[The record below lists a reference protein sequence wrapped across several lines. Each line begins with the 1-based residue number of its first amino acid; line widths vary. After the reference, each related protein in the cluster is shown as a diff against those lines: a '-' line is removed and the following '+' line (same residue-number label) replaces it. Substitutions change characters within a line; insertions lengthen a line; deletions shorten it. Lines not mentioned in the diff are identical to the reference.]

1 MGTLNI
7 DRYHAAMGDASYK
20 DVTRLH
26 DKLLSDGQAT
36 FYVTQRK
43 LPFAPCLGHER
54 LVRLLV
60 DSQIDRPRLR
70 FLEQDR
76 AGLKLFAK
84 AIEDMY
90 FVGVIRTV
98 RPGTIIFAQQPFAD
112 ISGAFGLTQAQ
123 EIKFEHAFDLPMTT
137 ASTAMQFRM
146 AAGDKRW
153 LSDFSLRRNGDIERA
168 VDIAT
173 YAFIGGFNDT
183 SNMEAAHR
191 LDIPAVGTEAH
202 YWQQAYIEYMYEPEI
217 EPRTGKPKHFEQVAF
232 ERWLDANPNG
242 TTLLLDTI
250 DVYMGAVHATM
261 AATSSDARRRAFKG
275 FRVDSGDL
283 AELGRWCLRFFEAN
297 GLHGLRPNLTGDLDV
312 EKVRAIVKEFP
323 EAAGFGIGT
332 KLSSEVPAVAGV
344 IFKQS
349 LIEGHPTLKASNS
362 IEKTTLPGRLQV
374 FRGIDDQGHY
384 VGDVTGLDEEE
395 IQIPGATQVERLLL
409 PFWENGQHS
418 AIPSIE
424 KQKAFVED
432 QRRRFADI
440 NNYPHT
446 LSGTLKVLRDDLTAQ
461 MRADKSGWEEVLKV
475 PDTGFDKPR
484 QAMVTG
490 LNRRECDHAGQSLR
504 RPKAKA

>member
-1 MGTLNI
+1 MPVLLQMGTLNI

-20 DVTRLH
+20 DVARLH
-26 DKLLSDGQAT
+26 ERPLSEAEAT

-76 AGLKLFAK
+76 GGLQRFAK
-84 AIEDMY
+84 AIEDIQ
-90 FVGVIRTV
+90 FIGRIRAV
-98 RPGTIIFAQQPFAD
+98 RPGTIVFAQQPFAD
-112 ISGAFGLTQAQ
+112 ITGAFGLTQAQ

-137 ASTAMQFRM
+137 ASTAMQFRI
-146 AAGDKRW
+146 AVGEKRW

-168 VDIAT
+168 VDIAV

-202 YWQQAYIEYMYEPEI
+202 YWQQSYIEYMYEPEI

-242 TTLLLDTI
+242 TTLLVDTI
-250 DVYMGAVHATM
+250 DAYMGAVHAAM
-261 AATSSDARRRAFKG
+261 AATSTPARRRAFKG

-283 AELGRWCLRFFEAN
+283 AELGQWCMRFFAAN
-297 GLHGLRPNLTGDLDV
+297 GLHGLRANLTGDLDV
-312 EKVRAIVKEFP
+312 ERVRQIVAEFP
-323 EAAGFGIGT
+323 EVAGFGIGT
-332 KLSSEVPAVAGV
+332 KLSSEVRSVAGV

-349 LIEGHPTLKASNS
+349 MIDERPTLKASNS
-362 IEKTTLPGRLQV
+362 LEKTTLPGRLQL
-374 FRGIDDQGHY
+374 FRGIDAKGNF
-384 VGDVTGLDEEE
+384 VGDVTGLDDEEVE
-395 IQIPGATQVERLLL
+395 IPCAVRVERLLV
-409 PFWENGQHS
+409 PFWENGQHA

-424 KQKAFVED
+424 KQKAYVED
-432 QRRRFADI
+432 QRRRFVDNTHSVAIERSVDLD
-440 NNYPHT
+440 NYSVL
-446 LSGTLKVLRDDLTAQ
+446 LSDRLRKLRDDLTAQ
-461 MRADKSGWEEVLKV
+461 MRADNSGWQEVLTMPEQATNKV
-475 PDTGFDKPR
+475 P
-484 QAMVTG
+484 QA
-490 LNRRECDHAGQSLR
+490 
-504 RPKAKA
+504 K

>member
-20 DVTRLH
+20 DVTRVR
-26 DKLLSDGQAT
+26 DRPLSDLEAT

-54 LVRLLV
+54 LIRLLV

-76 AGLKLFAK
+76 GGLQRFAK
-84 AIEDMY
+84 AIEDIQ
-90 FVGVIRTV
+90 FVGRIRTV
-98 RPGTIIFAQQPFAD
+98 RPGTIVFAQQPFAD
-112 ISGAFGLTQAQ
+112 ITGAFGLTQAQ

-146 AAGDKRW
+146 AAGEDRW

-168 VDIAT
+168 VDIAV

-191 LDIPAVGTEAH
+191 LDLPAVGTEAH
-202 YWQQAYIEYMYEPEI
+202 YWQQSYIQYMYQPEI

-250 DVYMGAVHATM
+250 DVYMGAVHAAM
-261 AATSSDARRRAFKG
+261 AATSTEARRRAFKG

-283 AELGRWCLRFFEAN
+283 AELGEWCLRFFEAN
-297 GLHGLRPNLTGDLDV
+297 GLYELRPNLTGDLDV
-312 EKVRAIVKEFP
+312 EKVRGIVRDFP
-323 EAAGFGIGT
+323 RSAGFGIGT

-344 IFKQS
+344 IFKQCV
-349 LIEGHPTLKASNS
+349 IDGKPTLKASNS
-362 IEKTTLPGRLQV
+362 EEKTTLPGRLQL
-374 FRGIDDQGHY
+374 FRGIDELGNY
-384 VGDVTGLDEEE
+384 VGDVTGLDDEE
-395 IQIPGATQVERLLL
+395 IEIPGTAQVERLLV
-409 PFWENGQHS
+409 PFWENGQHA

-424 KQKAFVED
+424 KQKFFVED
-432 QRRRFADI
+432 QRKRFADI
-440 NNYPHT
+440 DNYPCL
-446 LSGTLKVLRDDLTAQ
+446 LSDKLRKLRDDLTAQ
-461 MRADKSGWEEVLKV
+461 MRADISGWQKVVKMPEDV
-475 PDTGFDKPR
+475 PDKIP
-484 QAMVTG
+484 Q
-490 LNRRECDHAGQSLR
+490 
-504 RPKAKA
+504 P

>member
-1 MGTLNI
+1 MGTLNF

-20 DVTRLH
+20 EVTRING
-26 DKLLSDGQAT
+26 KPLSEAIAT

-43 LPFAPCLGHER
+43 LPFAPVLGHER
-54 LVRLLV
+54 LIRLLV

-76 AGLKLFAK
+76 GGLQRFAK
-84 AIEDMY
+84 AIEDIQ
-90 FVGVIRTV
+90 FAGSIRTV
-98 RPGTIIFAQQPFAD
+98 RPGTIMFPQQPIAD
-112 ISGAFGLTQAQ
+112 ITGKFGLTQAQ

-137 ASTAMQFRM
+137 ASVAMQFRM
-146 AAGDKRW
+146 AAGTRW

-202 YWQQAYIEYMYEPEI
+202 YWQQAFMEFLYEPEI
-217 EPRTGKPKHFEQVAF
+217 EPRTGQPKHFEQVAF

-261 AATSSDARRRAFKG
+261 AATSTPARRSAFKG

-283 AELGRWCLRFFEAN
+283 AELGKWCLSFFEAN

-312 EKVRAIVKEFP
+312 AKLKRIVAAFP

-332 KLSSEVPAVAGV
+332 KLSSEVQNVAGV
-344 IFKQS
+344 IFKACMFD
-349 LIEGHPTLKASNS
+349 GRPTLKASNS
-362 IEKTTLPGRLQV
+362 LDKTTLPGSLQV
-374 FRGIDDQGHY
+374 FRGVDAGGNY
-384 VGDVTGLDEEE
+384 VGDVTALNDEQVE
-395 IQIPGATQVERLLL
+395 IPGAVSVERLLQ

-418 AIPSIE
+418 SIPSIE
-424 KQKAFVED
+424 KQKTFVSE
-432 QRRRFADI
+432 QMKRFSNLYD
-440 NNYPHT
+440 YPCR
-446 LSGTLKVLRDDLTAQ
+446 LSDRLAKLRDDLTAAMQ
-461 MRADKSGWEEVLKV
+461 ADGSGWEKLLKLPADV
-475 PDTGFDKPR
+475 PEEMIP
-484 QAMVTG
+484 
-490 LNRRECDHAGQSLR
+490 
-504 RPKAKA
+504 AKAT

>member
-1 MGTLNI
+1 MGTLNF

-20 DVTRLH
+20 EVTRVH
-26 DKLLSDGQAT
+26 GKPLSEMTAT
-36 FYVTQRK
+36 FYCTQRK
-43 LPFAPCLGHER
+43 LPFAPVLGHER

-76 AGLKLFAK
+76 GGLQRFAK
-84 AIEDMY
+84 AIEDIQ
-90 FVGVIRTV
+90 FAGSIRSV
-98 RPGTIIFAQQPFAD
+98 RPGTIMFPQQPVAD
-112 ISGAFGLTQAQ
+112 ITGKFGLTQAQ

-137 ASTAMQFRM
+137 ASVAMQFRM
-146 AAGDKRW
+146 AAGDRW

-202 YWQQAYIEYMYEPEI
+202 YWQQAYLEYLYEPEI
-217 EPRTGKPKHFEQVAF
+217 EPRTGQPKHFEQVAF
-232 ERWLDANPNG
+232 ERWLDANPHG

-250 DVYMGAVHATM
+250 DVYMGAVHAAM
-261 AATSSDARRRAFKG
+261 AATSTDARRRAFKG

-283 AELGRWCLRFFEAN
+283 AELGKWCLRFFEAN
-297 GLHGLRPNLTGDLDV
+297 GLLNLRANLTGDLDV
-312 EKVRAIVKEFP
+312 DKVRQIVNDFP

-349 LIEGHPTLKASNS
+349 LIDGRPTLKASNS
-362 IEKTTLPGRLQV
+362 QEKITLPGSMQV
-374 FRGIDDQGHY
+374 FRGLDANGNY
-384 VGDVTGLDEEE
+384 VGDVTGLKDEQVE
-395 IQIPGATQVERLLL
+395 IPGAVSVERLIQ

-424 KQKAFVED
+424 KQKAFVAD
-432 QRRRFADI
+432 QMSRFPDLH
-440 NNYPHT
+440 NYSCT
-446 LSGTLKVLRDDLTAQ
+446 LSDRMTTLRDDLVEQ
-461 MRADKSGWEEVLKV
+461 LRADNSGWERILHLPEEV
-475 PDTGFDKPR
+475 PDQLVPT
-484 QAMVTG
+484 
-490 LNRRECDHAGQSLR
+490 E
-504 RPKAKA
+504 

>member
-7 DRYHAAMGDASYK
+7 DRYHAAMGDASFK

-26 DKLLSDGQAT
+26 DQRLSDADAT
-36 FYVTQRK
+36 FYITQRK

-76 AGLKLFAK
+76 GGLQLFAK
-84 AIEDMY
+84 AIEDIQ
-90 FVGVIRTV
+90 FVGKIRAV
-98 RPGTIIFAQQPFAD
+98 RPGTIVFAHEPFAV

-146 AAGDKRW
+146 AAGEDRW

-168 VDIAT
+168 VDIAV

-191 LDIPAVGTEAH
+191 LDLPAVGTEAH
-202 YWQQAYIEYMYEPEI
+202 YWQQAYIEYMDDPEI

-250 DVYMGAVHATM
+250 DVYLGAVHAAM
-261 AATSSDARRRAFKG
+261 AATSTEQRRRAFKG

-283 AELGRWCLRFFEAN
+283 AELGEWCLRFFEAN
-297 GLHGLRPNLTGDLDV
+297 GLLGLRPNLTGDLDV
-312 EKVRAIVKEFP
+312 EKVTKIVAEFP
-323 EAAGFGIGT
+323 EVKGFGIGT
-332 KLSSEVPAVAGV
+332 KLSSEVRAVAGV
-344 IFKQS
+344 IFKQC
-349 LIEGHPTLKASNS
+349 LMKDQPTLKASNS
-362 IEKTTLPGRLQV
+362 KEKITLPGKLQL
-374 FRGIDDQGHY
+374 FRGSDAQGKY
-384 VGDVTGLDEEE
+384 VGDVIALDDERVK
-395 IQIPGATQVERLLL
+395 IPGAVTVERLLV

-418 AIPSIE
+418 AIPSIT
-424 KQKAFVED
+424 KQKSFVEE
-432 QRRRFADI
+432 QRKRFDDI
-440 NNYPHT
+440 NNYPRT
-446 LSGTLKVLRDDLTAQ
+446 LSSKLSELRDDLTERI
-461 MRADKSGWEEVLKV
+461 RADNSGWQDVL
-475 PDTGFDKPR
+475 
-484 QAMVTG
+484 AMPEMVSE
-490 LNRRECDHAGQSLR
+490 NR
-504 RPKAKA
+504 

>member
-26 DKLLSDGQAT
+26 DRPLSETPAT
-36 FYVTQRK
+36 FYCTQRK

-54 LVRLLV
+54 LIRLLV

-76 AGLKLFAK
+76 GGLQRCTT
-84 AIEDMY
+84 AIEDIE
-90 FVGVIRTV
+90 FVGAIRAART
-98 RPGTIIFAQQPFAD
+98 GTIVFAQQPFAD
-112 ISGAFGLTQAQ
+112 ITGAFALTQAQ

-146 AAGDKRW
+146 AAGEQRW

-202 YWQQAYIEYMYEPEI
+202 YWQQSYLEYMYEPEL
-217 EPRTGKPKHFEQVAF
+217 EPRTGLPKHFEQVAF
-232 ERWLDANPNG
+232 EKWLDANPNG

-250 DVYMGAVHATM
+250 DVYLGAVHAAM
-261 AATSSDARRRAFKG
+261 AATSTVARRRAFKG
-275 FRVDSGDL
+275 FRIDSGDL
-283 AELGRWCLRFFEAN
+283 AELGQWCLRFFQVN
-297 GLHGLRPNLTGDLDV
+297 GLPGLRPNLTGDLDV
-312 EKVRAIVKEFP
+312 ERVKRIVAEFP

-332 KLSSEVPAVAGV
+332 KLSSEVRHVAGV
-344 IFKQS
+344 IFKAS
-349 LIEGHPTLKASNS
+349 LIEARPTLKASNS
-362 IEKTTLPGRLQV
+362 EEKTTLPGRLQL
-374 FRGIDDQGHY
+374 FRGIDANGNY
-384 VGDVTGLDEEE
+384 VGDVTGLDEEQIE
-395 IQIPGATQVERLLL
+395 IPGAARVERLLV
-409 PFWENGQHS
+409 PFWENGQHA

-424 KQKAFVED
+424 KQKSFVAD
-432 QRRRFADI
+432 QRRRFIDI
-440 NNYPHT
+440 NTYPCS
-446 LSGTLKVLRDDLTAQ
+446 LSDKLRQLRDDLTAQ
-461 MRADKSGWEEVLKV
+461 MRADNSGWQEVVKMPEEVPDKV
-475 PDTGFDKPR
+475 S
-484 QAMVTG
+484 Q
-490 LNRRECDHAGQSLR
+490 
-504 RPKAKA
+504 PK

>member
-26 DKLLSDGQAT
+26 DRPLSDAQAT

-76 AGLKLFAK
+76 GGLQRFAK
-84 AIEDMY
+84 AIEDIQ
-90 FVGVIRTV
+90 FVGAIRAV
-98 RPGTIIFAQQPFAD
+98 RTGTIVFAQQPFAD
-112 ISGAFGLTQAQ
+112 IAGAFGLTQAQ

-146 AAGDKRW
+146 AAGEERW

-202 YWQQAYIEYMYEPEI
+202 YWQQSYIEYMSDPEI

-250 DVYMGAVHATM
+250 DVYMGAVHAAM
-261 AATSSDARRRAFKG
+261 AATSTEARRRAFKG

-283 AELGRWCLRFFEAN
+283 AELGEWCLRFFEAN

-312 EKVRAIVKEFP
+312 EKVRRIVRDFP
-323 EAAGFGIGT
+323 RAAGFGVGT

-344 IFKQS
+344 IFKQC
-349 LIEGHPTLKASNS
+349 LIDGRPTLKASNS
-362 IEKTTLPGRLQV
+362 EEKTTLPGRLQL
-374 FRGIDDQGHY
+374 FRGIDGGGKY
-384 VGDVTGLDEEE
+384 VGDVTGLDDEQIE
-395 IQIPGATQVERLLL
+395 IPGAARVERLLV

-424 KQKAFVED
+424 KQKSFVAD
-432 QRRRFADI
+432 QRKRFPDI
-440 NNYPHT
+440 NNYPT
-446 LSGTLKVLRDDLTAQ
+446 LLSDKLCKLRDDLTAQ
-461 MRADKSGWEEVLKV
+461 MRADNSGWQEVVNMPEDVLDKV
-475 PDTGFDKPR
+475 P
-484 QAMVTG
+484 Q
-490 LNRRECDHAGQSLR
+490 
-504 RPKAKA
+504 PK